1 MRATLVMW
9 GALGVLHRDALKPPA
24 GVKVVLK
31 LNFLS
36 QKKRVLIQISSV
48 GESFAVEQTRVQYKR
63 LGSSPFFTVKLLNES
78 LKLL

>member
-24 GVKVVLK
+24 GVKVVATVLK

-36 QKKRVLIQISSV
+36 QKILTEAKTAEGFDPNLIS
-48 GESFAVEQTRVQYKR
+48 G
-63 LGSSPFFTVKLLNES
+63 
-78 LKLL
+78 